1 MRMTSKNKLVIK
13 DVLKRTGAFLH
24 SEVGYLNSETDR
36 RMWIFDCCSQLARS
50 VLSEIAREFAYEVSD
65 SSDERKEFLKEVMPP
80 PRFTAEDHNHI
91 CRVCNLKGWC
101 EDDPVAK
108 EIKEEI
114 TGGVN

>member
-36 RMWIFDCCSQLARS
+36 RIASS

-114 TGGVN
+114 SGGVN